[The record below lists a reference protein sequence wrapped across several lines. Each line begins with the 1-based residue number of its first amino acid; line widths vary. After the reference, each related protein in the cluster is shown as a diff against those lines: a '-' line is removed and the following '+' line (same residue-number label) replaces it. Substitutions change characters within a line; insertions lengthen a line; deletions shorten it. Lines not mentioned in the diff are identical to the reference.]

1 MTDPSFRDA
10 LLKQDEGTSV
20 EAPLTVLDEL
30 LKADRRHIRR
40 ITFWTI
46 FLWPVLVVIMALGL
60 GVPLA
65 PMALFCLPVAAVV
78 LLVVAL
84 AARRSATMSQIQA
97 SLASIDAQ
105 LKLILSQQT
114 SSTGPPG

>member
-1 MTDPSFRDA
+1 M
-10 LLKQDEGTSV
+10 
-20 EAPLTVLDEL
+20 TVLDEL
-30 LKADRRHIRR
+30 LKADRRHIGR

-60 GVPLA
+60 GVPLVR
-65 PMALFCLPVAAVV
+65 MAVFCLPVAAVV

-84 AARRSATMSQIQA
+84 AVRRSATMNQIQA

-105 LKLILSQQT
+105 LKLILSQ
-114 SSTGPPG
+114 